1 MTTVQQIIKKARR
14 RLTTAAAIRRTGTA
28 IAVSA
33 GAGLILL
40 VVDRLATLN
49 IAIPVYLAVLGA
61 GLVAGVVHS
70 LMTRPDLLA
79 VAVRLDRGLGL
90 RDRLGSAEAIR
101 TGRVRDEG
109 FAGLVQQ
116 DAERVAQR
124 LEIKSATP
132 IVLTRG
138 WIVAG
143 GLIVA
148 LGLGFA
154 FLPPLTQTTRG
165 QDRAHTAEDQ
175 AELQQQQQEITQ
187 TIQEA
192 IAEIDDV
199 GLDDRMRED
208 VSSLQRLA
216 EQLGNEGASS
226 DEVAE
231 ARDRSAGRLAALAD
245 RMAEQSQRNLRA
257 ADAVAERFA
266 GVDPADAP
274 MSAQE
279 FAEALRN
286 GEFGEA
292 ADLLDELMASK
303 EDLSAEQRSE
313 VAEHLRDMSE
323 QLTEPSDAAID
334 EQLESA
340 REALRDLGLDEQD
353 VDDLLS
359 DEASKE
365 DLQRALEE
373 EDVDEDVAQYLVDD
387 IERSKQQQQV
397 DKQADDEAQALSEAM
412 EDAANQ
418 LERPEPKSS
427 DAPPQPESNQ
437 SEDQQEGRPAEQRS
451 AERSSEQGDAEQLP
465 GERRAGE
472 TQPDATPDDRRVA
485 ERREVTVEPAE
496 GEHPQSPQSG
506 PDDQQSGDQPQGE
519 VQERSAPQPAEPP
532 RGQPQPSP
540 DNGGRRSLQEM
551 LRRLAGAQRDADKG
565 QADSRRLRDAA
576 RKLADTLSEQEK
588 QRFAEQ
594 WLREFG
600 STPGTGH
607 GQRAE
612 ISPPQQPTFSETE
625 TVDIGGDEAAK
636 NIIARWLG
644 DEVIEGEP
652 QRTQRGGEVVR
663 RAQSAA
669 EHAVDQTAVPRRYHE
684 LIRRYFGKL
693 DETVRKAASS
703 PKSAPAEPAPN
714 PTAKPDGS

>member
-1 MTTVQQIIKKARR
+1 MTTVQQTIKKARR

-33 GAGLILL
+33 AAGLILL
-40 VVDRLATLN
+40 AVDRLATLN
-49 IAIPVYLAVLGA
+49 IPVLVYLAVLGA
-61 GLVAGVVHS
+61 GLVAGVIHS
-70 LMTRPDLLA
+70 LVTRPELLA

-101 TGRVRDEG
+101 TGRVQDEG
-109 FAGLVQQ
+109 FSWLVQQ

-124 LEIKSATP
+124 LDIKSATP
-132 IVLTRG
+132 IVVTRG

-143 GLIVA
+143 GLIVV

-154 FLPPLTQTTRG
+154 YVPPLTRTTRG
-165 QDRAHTAEDQ
+165 QNRAHTAQDQ

-192 IAEIDDV
+192 IAEIDDDA
-199 GLDDRMRED
+199 LDDRMRENL
-208 VSSLQRLA
+208 SSLQRLA

-231 ARDRSAGRLAALAD
+231 ARDRSAGQLAALAD

-313 VAEHLRDMSE
+313 VAEHLRHMSE

-334 EQLESA
+334 EQFESA

-353 VDDLLS
+353 VDDLLG

-373 EDVDEDVAQYLVDD
+373 EDVDEDVAQELVDD
-387 IERSKQQQQV
+387 IERSKQQQEV
-397 DKQADDEAQALSEAM
+397 DKRADDEAQALSEAM
-412 EDAANQ
+412 EDVANQ
-418 LERPEPKSS
+418 LDRPEPKSS
-427 DAPPQPESNQ
+427 DQRQLESNQ
-437 SEDQQEGRPAEQRS
+437 SEDQREGRPAEQRS
-451 AERSSEQGDAEQLP
+451 AERSSEQRDAEQPP

-472 TQPDATPDDRRVA
+472 TERDATPEDGRVT
-485 ERREVTVEPAE
+485 EQREVAVEPAE
-496 GEHPQSPQSG
+496 GEQGQSPQSE
-506 PDDQQSGDQPQGE
+506 PDDQQSGEQPQGE
-519 VQERSAPQPAEPP
+519 VQERSTPQPAEPP

-540 DNGGRRSLQEM
+540 DTGGRRSLQEM
-551 LRRLAGAQRDADKG
+551 LRRLAGAQREADKG

-600 STPGTGH
+600 SPPGTG
-607 GQRAE
+607 QEQQAE
-612 ISPPQQPTFSETE
+612 TTPPETPIFRETE

-644 DEVIEGEP
+644 DEVIEGDP
-652 QRTQRGGEVVR
+652 QRTQRGGEVIR
-663 RAQSAA
+663 HAQSAA
-669 EHAVDQTAVPRRYHE
+669 EQAVDQTAVPRRYHD

-693 DETVRKAASS
+693 DETVQRAASS

>member
-1 MTTVQQIIKKARR
+1 MTTVQQTIKKARF

-33 GAGLILL
+33 GAGLVLL
-40 VVDRLATLN
+40 AVDRLATLN
-49 IAIPVYLAVLGA
+49 IAMLVYLAVLGA

-70 LMTRPDLLA
+70 LVTRPELLA

-101 TGRVRDEG
+101 TGRIRDEG

-124 LEIKSATP
+124 LDIKSATP
-132 IVLTRG
+132 IVVTRG

-143 GLIVA
+143 GLIAV

-154 FLPPLTQTTRG
+154 FLPPLTRTTRG
-165 QDRAHTAEDQ
+165 QDRARTAQDQ
-175 AELQQQQQEITQ
+175 AQLQQQQQEISQ

-192 IAEIDDV
+192 IAEIDDDA
-199 GLDDRMRED
+199 LDDRMRD
-208 VSSLQRLA
+208 NLSSLQRLA
-216 EQLGNEGASS
+216 EQLGDEGTSS

-313 VAEHLRDMSE
+313 VAKHLRDISE

-334 EQLESA
+334 EQFESA

-353 VDDLLS
+353 VDDLLG

-373 EDVDEDVAQYLVDD
+373 EDVDEDVAQDLVDD

-412 EDAANQ
+412 EDVANQ

-427 DAPPQPESNQ
+427 DQSQPESNQ
-437 SEDQQEGRPAEQRS
+437 SEDQREGRPTEQRS
-451 AERSSEQGDAEQLP
+451 AERSSEQRDAEQPP
-465 GERRAGE
+465 GERPSGE
-472 TQPDATPDDRRVA
+472 TQPDATTDDGRAAEQRKVA
-485 ERREVTVEPAE
+485 VEPAE
-496 GEHPQSPQSG
+496 GEQRQSPQSE
-506 PDDQQSGDQPQGE
+506 PDDQQSGDQPQRE
-519 VQERSAPQPAEPP
+519 VQERSMPQPAEAP

-540 DNGGRRSLQEM
+540 EMGGRRSLQEM
-551 LRRLAGAQRDADKG
+551 LRRLANAQREADKG

-600 STPGTGH
+600 STPGTDH

-612 ISPPQQPTFSETE
+612 TTPPETPIFRETE
-625 TVDIGGDEAAK
+625 TVDIGGDEVAK

-652 QRTQRGGEVVR
+652 QRTQRGGEVIR

-669 EHAVDQTAVPRRYHE
+669 EQAVDQTAVPRRYHE

-693 DETVRKAASS
+693 DETVQKAASS
-703 PKSAPAEPAPN
+703 SKSAPAEPVPN
-714 PTAKPDGS
+714 STAKPDGS

>member
-1 MTTVQQIIKKARR
+1 MTTVQQTIKKARR
-14 RLTTAAAIRRTGTA
+14 RLTTAAAIHRTGTA
-28 IAVSA
+28 IAVAA
-33 GAGLILL
+33 GAGLVLL
-40 VVDRLATLN
+40 AVDRLANLN
-49 IAIPVYLAVLGA
+49 IAILVYLAVLGA

-70 LMTRPDLLA
+70 LMTRPELLA

-101 TGRVRDEG
+101 TGGVQDAG

-116 DAERVAQR
+116 DAERVAQA
-124 LEIKSATP
+124 LDIKSATP
-132 IVLTRG
+132 IVVTRG

-143 GLIVA
+143 GLIAA

-154 FLPPLTQTTRG
+154 FVPPLTRTTRG

-192 IAEIDDV
+192 IAAIDDDT
-199 GLDDRMRED
+199 LDDRMRDD

-231 ARDRSAGRLAALAD
+231 ARDRSAGELAALAD
-245 RMAEQSQRNLRA
+245 RLAEQSQRNLRA
-257 ADAVAERFA
+257 AEAVAERFA
-266 GVDPADAP
+266 GVEPADAP

-334 EQLESA
+334 EQFDSA

-353 VDDLLS
+353 VDDLLG
-359 DEASKE
+359 DETSTD

-373 EDVDEDVAQYLVDD
+373 ADVDEDVAQELVDD

-397 DKQADDEAQALSEAM
+397 DKQADDEARSLSEAM
-412 EDAANQ
+412 EDVADQ

-427 DAPPQPESNQ
+427 DQPPQPESNQ
-437 SEDQQEGRPAEQRS
+437 SGDQREGRPAEQRS
-451 AERSSEQGDAEQLP
+451 ADRSSDQ
-465 GERRAGE
+465 R
-472 TQPDATPDDRRVA
+472 DATTDEGGVA
-485 ERREVTVEPAE
+485 ERREVAVEPAE
-496 GEHPQSPQSG
+496 GEQPQSPPSE
-506 PDDQQSGDQPQGE
+506 PDDQQTGDQPQRE
-519 VQERSAPQPAEPP
+519 VQERSAPPPGEPP
-532 RGQPQPSP
+532 GVQPQPSP
-540 DNGGRRSLQEM
+540 DNGSRRSLQEM

-600 STPGTGH
+600 SKPGTDDA
-607 GQRAE
+607 QRAE
-612 ISPPQQPTFSETE
+612 TSPPESPIFRETE

-652 QRTQRGGEVVR
+652 QRTRRGGEVIR

-669 EHAVDQTAVPRRYHE
+669 EQAVDQTAVPRRYHE
-684 LIRRYFGKL
+684 LIQRYFGKL
-693 DETVRKAASS
+693 DETVQRAASS
-703 PKSAPAEPAPN
+703 SKSAPAEPAPN

>member
-1 MTTVQQIIKKARR
+1 MTTVQQTIKKARR
-14 RLTTAAAIRRTGTA
+14 RLTTAAAIHRTGTA
-28 IAVSA
+28 IAVAA
-33 GAGLILL
+33 GAGLVLL
-40 VVDRLATLN
+40 AVDRLANLN
-49 IAIPVYLAVLGA
+49 IAILVYLAVLGA

-70 LMTRPDLLA
+70 LMTRPELLA

-101 TGRVRDEG
+101 TGGVQDAG

-116 DAERVAQR
+116 DAERVAQA
-124 LEIKSATP
+124 LDIKSATP
-132 IVLTRG
+132 IVVTRG

-143 GLIVA
+143 GLIAA

-154 FLPPLTQTTRG
+154 FVPPLTRTTRG

-192 IAEIDDV
+192 IAAIDDDT
-199 GLDDRMRED
+199 LDDRMRDD

-231 ARDRSAGRLAALAD
+231 ARDRSAGELAALAD
-245 RMAEQSQRNLRA
+245 RLAEQSQRNLRA
-257 ADAVAERFA
+257 AEAVAERFA
-266 GVDPADAP
+266 GVEPADAP

-334 EQLESA
+334 EQFDSA

-353 VDDLLS
+353 VDDLLG
-359 DEASKE
+359 DETSTD

-373 EDVDEDVAQYLVDD
+373 ADVDEDVAQELVDD

-397 DKQADDEAQALSEAM
+397 DKQADDEARSLSEAM
-412 EDAANQ
+412 EDVADQ

-427 DAPPQPESNQ
+427 DQPPQPESNQ
-437 SEDQQEGRPAEQRS
+437 SGDQREGRPAEQRS
-451 AERSSEQGDAEQLP
+451 ADRSSDQ
-465 GERRAGE
+465 R
-472 TQPDATPDDRRVA
+472 DATTDEGGVA
-485 ERREVTVEPAE
+485 ERREVAVEPAE
-496 GEHPQSPQSG
+496 GEQPQSPPSE
-506 PDDQQSGDQPQGE
+506 PDDQQSGDQPQRE
-519 VQERSAPQPAEPP
+519 VQERSAPPPGEPP
-532 RGQPQPSP
+532 RVQPQPSP
-540 DNGGRRSLQEM
+540 DNGSRRSLQEM

-600 STPGTGH
+600 SKPGTDDA
-607 GQRAE
+607 QRAE
-612 ISPPQQPTFSETE
+612 TSPPESPIFRETE

-652 QRTQRGGEVVR
+652 QRTRRGGEVIR

-669 EHAVDQTAVPRRYHE
+669 EQAVDQTAVPRRYHE
-684 LIRRYFGKL
+684 LIQRYFGKL
-693 DETVRKAASS
+693 DETVQRAASS
-703 PKSAPAEPAPN
+703 SKSAPAEPAPN

>member
-1 MTTVQQIIKKARR
+1 MTTVQQTIKKARR

-33 GAGLILL
+33 AAGLILL
-40 VVDRLATLN
+40 AVDRLATLN
-49 IAIPVYLAVLGA
+49 IAMLVYLAVLGA
-61 GLVAGVVHS
+61 GLVAGVAHS
-70 LMTRPDLLA
+70 LVTRPELLA

-101 TGRVRDEG
+101 TGRVQDAG

-124 LEIKSATP
+124 LDIKSATP

-143 GLIVA
+143 GLIVV

-154 FLPPLTQTTRG
+154 FVPPLTRTTRG
-165 QDRAHTAEDQ
+165 QDRARTAQDQ
-175 AELQQQQQEITQ
+175 AELQQQQQDISQ

-192 IAEIDDV
+192 IAEIDDDA
-199 GLDDRMRED
+199 LDDRMREE

-231 ARDRSAGRLAALAD
+231 ARDRSAGELAALAD
-245 RMAEQSQRNLRA
+245 RLAEQSQRNLRA

-266 GVDPADAP
+266 GVEPADAP

-313 VAEHLRDMSE
+313 VADHLRHMSE
-323 QLTEPSDAAID
+323 QLTEPNDAAID

-353 VDDLLS
+353 VDDLLG
-359 DEASKE
+359 DEASTD

-373 EDVDEDVAQYLVDD
+373 EDVDEDVAQDLVDD
-387 IERSKQQQQV
+387 IERSKRQQQV
-397 DKQADDEAQALSEAM
+397 DKQADDEAQALAEAM
-412 EDAANQ
+412 EDVANQ
-418 LERPEPKSS
+418 LDRPEQKSS
-427 DAPPQPESNQ
+427 DQPPQPESDR
-437 SEDQQEGRPAEQRS
+437 SEDQREGRPAEQRS
-451 AERSSEQGDAEQLP
+451 AERSSEQRDTEQPP

-472 TQPDATPDDRRVA
+472 TQPDATPDDGRVA
-485 ERREVTVEPAE
+485 EQREVAVEPAE
-496 GEHPQSPQSG
+496 GEQPQLPQGG
-506 PDDQQSGDQPQGE
+506 PDDQQSGDQPQRE
-519 VQERSAPQPAEPP
+519 VQERSTPQPAEPP
-532 RGQPQPSP
+532 GGQPQPPP
-540 DNGGRRSLQEM
+540 DNGSRRSFQEM
-551 LRRLAGAQRDADKG
+551 LRRLAGAQREADKG

-600 STPGTGH
+600 ATPGTSH
-607 GQRAE
+607 EQRAE
-612 ISPPQQPTFSETE
+612 TTPPETPIFRETE

-652 QRTQRGGEVVR
+652 QRTQRGGEVIR

-669 EHAVDQTAVPRRYHE
+669 AQAVDQTAVPRRYHE

-703 PKSAPAEPAPN
+703 SKSAPAEPAPK
-714 PTAKPDGS
+714 PPAKPDGS

>member
-1 MTTVQQIIKKARR
+1 MTTVQQTIKKARR

-28 IAVSA
+28 IVVSA
-33 GAGLILL
+33 GAGLVLL
-40 VVDRLATLN
+40 AVDRLATLN
-49 IAIPVYLAVLGA
+49 IAMLVYLAVLGA
-61 GLVAGVVHS
+61 GLVAGVAHS
-70 LMTRPDLLA
+70 LMTRPELLA

-101 TGRVRDEG
+101 TGRVRDAG
-109 FAGLVQQ
+109 FSGLVQQ
-116 DAERVAQR
+116 DAERVAQALDIR
-124 LEIKSATP
+124 SATP
-132 IVLTRG
+132 IVVTRG

-143 GLIVA
+143 GLIAA

-154 FLPPLTQTTRG
+154 FVPPLTRTTHG
-165 QDRAHTAEDQ
+165 QDRAQTAQDQ
-175 AELQQQQQEITQ
+175 AQLQQQQQEISQ

-192 IAEIDDV
+192 ITEIDDE

-216 EQLGNEGASS
+216 EQLGNEGTSS

-231 ARDRSAGRLAALAD
+231 ARDRSAGRLAELAD
-245 RMAEQSQRNLRA
+245 RMAAQSQRNLRA

-303 EDLSAEQRSE
+303 EDLSAEQRSD
-313 VAEHLRDMSE
+313 VAEHLRQMSE
-323 QLTEPSDAAID
+323 RLTEPSDAAID

-340 REALRDLGLDEQD
+340 REALRDLGLDEQH
-353 VDDLLS
+353 VDDLLG

-365 DLQRALEE
+365 DLQLALEE
-373 EDVDEDVAQYLVDD
+373 EDIDEDVAQELVDD

-397 DKQADDEAQALSEAM
+397 DKQADDEAQALSDAM
-412 EDAANQ
+412 EDVANQ

-427 DAPPQPESNQ
+427 DQQRQPDSNQ
-437 SEDQQEGRPAEQRS
+437 SEDQQEGRPAEHRS
-451 AERSSEQGDAEQLP
+451 DERSWEQRDAEQTP
-465 GERRAGE
+465 GERRAGD
-472 TQPDATPDDRRVA
+472 TQPDARTDDGRVA
-485 ERREVTVEPAE
+485 EQREVAVKPPE
-496 GEHPQSPQSG
+496 GEQPQSPQSE
-506 PDDQQSGDQPQGE
+506 PDGQPSGDQPQRE
-519 VQERSAPQPAEPP
+519 MQERSMAQPGEPP

-540 DNGGRRSLQEM
+540 DTGGRRSLQEM
-551 LRRLAGAQRDADKG
+551 LRRLASAQREADKG

-600 STPGTGH
+600 STPGTGD
-607 GQRAE
+607 GQPAE
-612 ISPPQQPTFSETE
+612 TTPPQQPTFSETE

-644 DEVIEGEP
+644 DEVIEGDP
-652 QRTQRGGEVVR
+652 QRTQRSGEVIR

-669 EHAVDQTAVPRRYHE
+669 EQAVDQTAVPRRYHE

-703 PKSAPAEPAPN
+703 SKSAPAEAVPN

>member
-1 MTTVQQIIKKARR
+1 
-14 RLTTAAAIRRTGTA
+14 
-28 IAVSA
+28 
-33 GAGLILL
+33 
-40 VVDRLATLN
+40 
-49 IAIPVYLAVLGA
+49 
-61 GLVAGVVHS
+61 
-70 LMTRPDLLA
+70 RPELLA

-101 TGRVRDEG
+101 TGGVQDAG

-116 DAERVAQR
+116 DAERVAQA
-124 LEIKSATP
+124 LDIKSATP
-132 IVLTRG
+132 IVVTRG

-143 GLIVA
+143 GLIAA

-154 FLPPLTQTTRG
+154 FVPPLTRTTRG

-192 IAEIDDV
+192 IAAIDDDT
-199 GLDDRMRED
+199 LDDRMRDD

-231 ARDRSAGRLAALAD
+231 ARDRSAGELAALAD
-245 RMAEQSQRNLRA
+245 RLAEQSQRNLRA
-257 ADAVAERFA
+257 AEAVAERFA
-266 GVDPADAP
+266 GVEPADAP

-334 EQLESA
+334 EQFDSA

-353 VDDLLS
+353 VDDLLG
-359 DEASKE
+359 DETSTD

-373 EDVDEDVAQYLVDD
+373 ADVDEDVAQELVDD

-397 DKQADDEAQALSEAM
+397 DKQADDEARSLSEAM
-412 EDAANQ
+412 EDVADQ

-427 DAPPQPESNQ
+427 DQPPQPESNQ
-437 SEDQQEGRPAEQRS
+437 SGDQREGRPAEQRS
-451 AERSSEQGDAEQLP
+451 ADRSSDQ
-465 GERRAGE
+465 R
-472 TQPDATPDDRRVA
+472 DATTDEGGVA
-485 ERREVTVEPAE
+485 ERREVAVEPAE
-496 GEHPQSPQSG
+496 GEQPQSPPSE
-506 PDDQQSGDQPQGE
+506 PDDQQSGDQPQRE
-519 VQERSAPQPAEPP
+519 VQERSAPPPGEPP
-532 RGQPQPSP
+532 GVQPQPSP
-540 DNGGRRSLQEM
+540 DNGSRRSLQEM

-600 STPGTGH
+600 SKPGTDDA
-607 GQRAE
+607 QRAE
-612 ISPPQQPTFSETE
+612 TSPPESPIFRETE

-652 QRTQRGGEVVR
+652 QRTQRSGEVIR

-669 EHAVDQTAVPRRYHE
+669 EQAVDQTAVPRRYHE
-684 LIRRYFGKL
+684 LIQRYFGKL
-693 DETVRKAASS
+693 DETVQRAASS
-703 PKSAPAEPAPN
+703 SKSAPAEPAPN

>member
-1 MTTVQQIIKKARR
+1 MTTVQQTIKKARR
-14 RLTTAAAIRRTGTA
+14 RLTTAAAIHRTGTA
-28 IAVSA
+28 IAVAA
-33 GAGLILL
+33 GAGLVLL
-40 VVDRLATLN
+40 AVDRLANLN
-49 IAIPVYLAVLGA
+49 IAILVYLAVLGA

-70 LMTRPDLLA
+70 LMTRPELLA

-101 TGRVRDEG
+101 TGGVQDAG

-116 DAERVAQR
+116 DAERVAQA
-124 LEIKSATP
+124 LDIKSATP
-132 IVLTRG
+132 IVVTRG

-143 GLIVA
+143 GLIAA

-154 FLPPLTQTTRG
+154 FVPPLTRTTRG

-192 IAEIDDV
+192 IAAIDDDT
-199 GLDDRMRED
+199 LDDRMRDD

-231 ARDRSAGRLAALAD
+231 ARDRSAGELAALAD
-245 RMAEQSQRNLRA
+245 RLAEQSQRNLRA
-257 ADAVAERFA
+257 AEAVAERFA
-266 GVDPADAP
+266 GVEPADAP

-334 EQLESA
+334 EQFDSA

-353 VDDLLS
+353 VDDLLG
-359 DEASKE
+359 DETSTD

-373 EDVDEDVAQYLVDD
+373 ADVDEDVAQELVDD

-397 DKQADDEAQALSEAM
+397 DKQADDEARSLSEAM
-412 EDAANQ
+412 EDVADQ

-427 DAPPQPESNQ
+427 DQPPQPESNQ
-437 SEDQQEGRPAEQRS
+437 SGDQREGRPAEQRS
-451 AERSSEQGDAEQLP
+451 ADRSSDQ
-465 GERRAGE
+465 R
-472 TQPDATPDDRRVA
+472 DATTDEGGVA
-485 ERREVTVEPAE
+485 ERREVAVEPAE
-496 GEHPQSPQSG
+496 GEQPQSPPSE
-506 PDDQQSGDQPQGE
+506 PDDQQTGDQPERE
-519 VQERSAPQPAEPP
+519 VQERSAPPPGEPP
-532 RGQPQPSP
+532 GVQPQPSP
-540 DNGGRRSLQEM
+540 DNGSRRSLQEM

-600 STPGTGH
+600 SKPGTDDA
-607 GQRAE
+607 QRAE
-612 ISPPQQPTFSETE
+612 TSPPESPIFRETE

-652 QRTQRGGEVVR
+652 QRTRRGGEVIR

-669 EHAVDQTAVPRRYHE
+669 EQAVDQTAVPRRYHE
-684 LIRRYFGKL
+684 LIQRYFGKL
-693 DETVRKAASS
+693 DETVQRAASS
-703 PKSAPAEPAPN
+703 SKSAPAEPAPN

>member
-1 MTTVQQIIKKARR
+1 MTTVQQIIKKARF

-33 GAGLILL
+33 GAGLVLL
-40 VVDRLATLN
+40 AVDRLANLN
-49 IAIPVYLAVLGA
+49 IAMLVYLAVLGA
-61 GLVAGVVHS
+61 GLVAGLVHS
-70 LMTRPDLLA
+70 LVTRLELLA

-101 TGRVRDEG
+101 TGRVQDEG

-124 LEIKSATP
+124 LDIKSATP
-132 IVLTRG
+132 IVVTRG
-138 WIVAG
+138 WVVAG
-143 GLIVA
+143 GLIVV

-154 FLPPLTQTTRG
+154 FLPPLTRTTRG
-165 QDRAHTAEDQ
+165 QDRARTAEDQ
-175 AELQQQQQEITQ
+175 AELQQQQQEISQ

-192 IAEIDDV
+192 IAEIDDDA
-199 GLDDRMRED
+199 LDDRMRDD

-216 EQLGNEGASS
+216 EQLGNEGTSS
-226 DEVAE
+226 DEVAD
-231 ARDRSAGRLAALAD
+231 ARDQSAGRLAALAD

-257 ADAVAERFA
+257 AEAVAERFA

-292 ADLLDELMASK
+292 ADLLDELMESK
-303 EDLSAEQRSE
+303 EDLSAEQRGE
-313 VAEHLRDMSE
+313 VAEHLRDLSE
-323 QLTEPSDAAID
+323 QLTEPSDDAID
-334 EQLESA
+334 EQFESA

-359 DEASKE
+359 DETSTD

-373 EDVDEDVAQYLVDD
+373 EDVDEDVAQELVDD

-397 DKQADDEAQALSEAM
+397 DNQADDEARSLSEAM
-412 EDAANQ
+412 EDVANQ

-427 DAPPQPESNQ
+427 DQPSQSEPNQ
-437 SEDQQEGRPAEQRS
+437 SEDQREGRPAEQRS
-451 AERSSEQGDAEQLP
+451 GERSSEQGDAEQPP
-465 GERRAGE
+465 GERRVGE
-472 TQPDATPDDRRVA
+472 TERDATPDEGGEA
-485 ERREVTVEPAE
+485 EQREVAVEPAE
-496 GEHPQSPQSG
+496 GEQSESPQSG
-506 PDDQQSGDQPQGE
+506 PDDEQSGDQPQRE
-519 VQERSAPQPAEPP
+519 VQERSMPQPAEPP
-532 RGQPQPSP
+532 DGQPQPSP
-540 DNGGRRSLQEM
+540 DNGSRRSLQEM
-551 LRRLAGAQRDADKG
+551 LRRLAGAQREADKG
-565 QADSRRLRDAA
+565 QAESRRLREAA
-576 RKLADTLSEQEK
+576 RKLADTLSEEEK

-600 STPGTGH
+600 STPGTDH
-607 GQRAE
+607 AQRAE
-612 ISPPQQPTFSETE
+612 TAPPQQPIFRETE

-652 QRTQRGGEVVR
+652 QRTQHGGEVIR

-693 DETVRKAASS
+693 DETVQKAASS
-703 PKSAPAEPAPN
+703 SKSAPAEPAPN

>member
-1 MTTVQQIIKKARR
+1 MTTVQQTIKKARR
-14 RLTTAAAIRRTGTA
+14 RLTTAAAIHRTGTA
-28 IAVSA
+28 IAVAA
-33 GAGLILL
+33 GAGLVLL
-40 VVDRLATLN
+40 AVDRLANLN
-49 IAIPVYLAVLGA
+49 IAILVYLAVLGA

-70 LMTRPDLLA
+70 LMTRPELLA

-101 TGRVRDEG
+101 TGGVQDAG

-116 DAERVAQR
+116 DAERVAQA
-124 LEIKSATP
+124 LDIKSATP
-132 IVLTRG
+132 IVVTRG

-143 GLIVA
+143 GLIAA

-154 FLPPLTQTTRG
+154 FVPPLTRTTRG

-192 IAEIDDV
+192 IAAIDDDT
-199 GLDDRMRED
+199 LDDRMRDD

-231 ARDRSAGRLAALAD
+231 ARDRSAGELAALAD
-245 RMAEQSQRNLRA
+245 RLAEQSQRNLRA
-257 ADAVAERFA
+257 AEAVAERFA
-266 GVDPADAP
+266 GVEPADAP

-334 EQLESA
+334 EQFDSA

-353 VDDLLS
+353 VDDLLG
-359 DEASKE
+359 DETSTD

-373 EDVDEDVAQYLVDD
+373 ADVDEDVAQELVDD

-397 DKQADDEAQALSEAM
+397 DKQADDEARSLSEAM
-412 EDAANQ
+412 EDVADQ

-427 DAPPQPESNQ
+427 DQPPQPESNQ
-437 SEDQQEGRPAEQRS
+437 SGDQREGRPAEQRS
-451 AERSSEQGDAEQLP
+451 ADRSSDQ
-465 GERRAGE
+465 R
-472 TQPDATPDDRRVA
+472 DATTDEGGVA
-485 ERREVTVEPAE
+485 ERREVAVEPAE
-496 GEHPQSPQSG
+496 GEQPQSPPSE
-506 PDDQQSGDQPQGE
+506 PDDQQTGDQPERE
-519 VQERSAPQPAEPP
+519 VQERSAPPPGEPP
-532 RGQPQPSP
+532 GVQPQPSP
-540 DNGGRRSLQEM
+540 DNGSRRSLQEM

-600 STPGTGH
+600 SKPGTDDA
-607 GQRAE
+607 QRADT
-612 ISPPQQPTFSETE
+612 SPPESPIFRETE

-652 QRTQRGGEVVR
+652 QRTQRSGEVIR

-669 EHAVDQTAVPRRYHE
+669 EQAVDQTAVPRRYHE
-684 LIRRYFGKL
+684 LIQRYFGKL
-693 DETVRKAASS
+693 DETVQRAASS
-703 PKSAPAEPAPN
+703 SKSAPAEPAPN

>member
-1 MTTVQQIIKKARR
+1 MTTVQQTIKKARR
-14 RLTTAAAIRRTGTA
+14 RLTTAAAIHRTGTA
-28 IAVSA
+28 IAVAA
-33 GAGLILL
+33 GAGLVLL
-40 VVDRLATLN
+40 AVDRLANLN
-49 IAIPVYLAVLGA
+49 IAILVYLAVLGA

-70 LMTRPDLLA
+70 LMTRPELLA

-101 TGRVRDEG
+101 TGGVQDAG

-116 DAERVAQR
+116 DAERVAQA
-124 LEIKSATP
+124 LDIKSATP
-132 IVLTRG
+132 IVVTRG

-143 GLIVA
+143 GLIAA

-154 FLPPLTQTTRG
+154 FVPPLTRTTRG

-192 IAEIDDV
+192 IAAIDDDT
-199 GLDDRMRED
+199 LDDRMRDD

-231 ARDRSAGRLAALAD
+231 ARDRSAGELAALAD
-245 RMAEQSQRNLRA
+245 RLAEQSQRNLRA
-257 ADAVAERFA
+257 AEAVAERFA
-266 GVDPADAP
+266 GVEPADAP

-334 EQLESA
+334 EQFDSA

-353 VDDLLS
+353 VDDLLG
-359 DEASKE
+359 DETSTD

-373 EDVDEDVAQYLVDD
+373 ADVDEDVAQELVDD

-397 DKQADDEAQALSEAM
+397 DKQADDEARSLSEAM
-412 EDAANQ
+412 EDVADQ

-427 DAPPQPESNQ
+427 DQPPQPESNQ
-437 SEDQQEGRPAEQRS
+437 SGDQREGRPAEQRS
-451 AERSSEQGDAEQLP
+451 ADRSSEQ
-465 GERRAGE
+465 R
-472 TQPDATPDDRRVA
+472 DATTDEGGVA
-485 ERREVTVEPAE
+485 ERREVAVEPAE
-496 GEHPQSPQSG
+496 GEQPQSPPSE
-506 PDDQQSGDQPQGE
+506 PDDQQTGDQPQRE
-519 VQERSAPQPAEPP
+519 VQERSAPPPGEPP
-532 RGQPQPSP
+532 GVQPQPSP
-540 DNGGRRSLQEM
+540 DNGSRRSLQEM

-600 STPGTGH
+600 SKPGTDDA
-607 GQRAE
+607 QRAE
-612 ISPPQQPTFSETE
+612 TSPPESPIFRETE

-652 QRTQRGGEVVR
+652 QRTQRSGEVIR

-669 EHAVDQTAVPRRYHE
+669 EQAVDQTAVPRRYHE
-684 LIRRYFGKL
+684 LIQRYFGKL
-693 DETVRKAASS
+693 DETVQRAASS
-703 PKSAPAEPAPN
+703 SKSAPAEPAPN

>member
-1 MTTVQQIIKKARR
+1 MTTVQQTIKKARR
-14 RLTTAAAIRRTGTA
+14 RLTTAAAIHRTGTA

-33 GAGLILL
+33 GAGLVLL
-40 VVDRLATLN
+40 AVDRLANLN
-49 IAIPVYLAVLGA
+49 IAILVYLAVLGA

-70 LMTRPDLLA
+70 LMTRPELLA

-101 TGRVRDEG
+101 TGGVQDAG

-116 DAERVAQR
+116 DAERVAQA
-124 LEIKSATP
+124 LDIKSATP
-132 IVLTRG
+132 IVVTRG

-143 GLIVA
+143 GLIAA

-154 FLPPLTQTTRG
+154 FVPPLTRTTRG
-165 QDRAHTAEDQ
+165 QDWAHTAEDQ

-192 IAEIDDV
+192 IAAIDDDT
-199 GLDDRMRED
+199 LDDRRRD
-208 VSSLQRLA
+208 DGSSWQGLA

-231 ARDRSAGRLAALAD
+231 ARDRSAGELAALAD
-245 RMAEQSQRNLRA
+245 RLAEQSQRNLRA
-257 ADAVAERFA
+257 AEAVAERFA
-266 GVDPADAP
+266 GVEPADAP

-292 ADLLDELMASK
+292 ADLLDELMARK

-334 EQLESA
+334 EQFDSA

-353 VDDLLS
+353 VDDLLG
-359 DEASKE
+359 DETSTD

-373 EDVDEDVAQYLVDD
+373 ADVDEDVAQELVDD

-397 DKQADDEAQALSEAM
+397 DKQADDEARSLSEAM
-412 EDAANQ
+412 EDVADQ

-427 DAPPQPESNQ
+427 DQPPQPEANQ
-437 SEDQQEGRPAEQRS
+437 SGDQREGRPAEQRS
-451 AERSSEQGDAEQLP
+451 ADRSSDQ
-465 GERRAGE
+465 R
-472 TQPDATPDDRRVA
+472 DATTDEGGVA
-485 ERREVTVEPAE
+485 ERREVAVEPAE
-496 GEHPQSPQSG
+496 GEQPQSPPSE
-506 PDDQQSGDQPQGE
+506 PDDQQSGDQPQRE
-519 VQERSAPQPAEPP
+519 VQERSAPPPGEPP
-532 RGQPQPSP
+532 GVQPQPSP
-540 DNGGRRSLQEM
+540 DNGSRRSLQEM

-600 STPGTGH
+600 SKPGTDDA
-607 GQRAE
+607 QRAE
-612 ISPPQQPTFSETE
+612 TSPPESPIFRETE

-652 QRTQRGGEVVR
+652 QRTQRSGEVIR

-669 EHAVDQTAVPRRYHE
+669 EQAVDQTAVPRRYHE
-684 LIRRYFGKL
+684 LIQRYFGKL
-693 DETVRKAASS
+693 DETVQRAASS
-703 PKSAPAEPAPN
+703 SKSAPAEPAPN

>member
-1 MTTVQQIIKKARR
+1 MTTVQQTIKKARR
-14 RLTTAAAIRRTGTA
+14 RLTTAAAIHRTGTA
-28 IAVSA
+28 IAVAA
-33 GAGLILL
+33 GAGLVLL
-40 VVDRLATLN
+40 AVDRLANLN
-49 IAIPVYLAVLGA
+49 IAILVYLAVLGA

-70 LMTRPDLLA
+70 LMTRPELLA

-101 TGRVRDEG
+101 TGCVQDAG

-116 DAERVAQR
+116 DAERVAQA
-124 LEIKSATP
+124 LDIKSATP
-132 IVLTRG
+132 IVVTRG

-143 GLIVA
+143 GLIAA

-154 FLPPLTQTTRG
+154 FVPPLTRTTRG

-192 IAEIDDV
+192 IAAIDDDT
-199 GLDDRMRED
+199 LDDRMRDD

-231 ARDRSAGRLAALAD
+231 ARDRSAGELAALAD
-245 RMAEQSQRNLRA
+245 RLAEQSQRNLRA
-257 ADAVAERFA
+257 AEAVAERFA
-266 GVDPADAP
+266 GVEPADAP

-334 EQLESA
+334 EQFDSA

-353 VDDLLS
+353 VDDLLG
-359 DEASKE
+359 DETSTD

-373 EDVDEDVAQYLVDD
+373 ADVDEDVAQELVDD

-397 DKQADDEAQALSEAM
+397 DKQADDEARSLSEAM
-412 EDAANQ
+412 EDVADQ

-427 DAPPQPESNQ
+427 DQPPQPESNQ
-437 SEDQQEGRPAEQRS
+437 LEDQREGRPAEQRS
-451 AERSSEQGDAEQLP
+451 ADRSSEQ
-465 GERRAGE
+465 
-472 TQPDATPDDRRVA
+472 PDATTDEGGVA
-485 ERREVTVEPAE
+485 ERREVAVEPAE
-496 GEHPQSPQSG
+496 GEQPQSPPSE
-506 PDDQQSGDQPQGE
+506 PDDQQSGDQPERE
-519 VQERSAPQPAEPP
+519 VQERSAPPPGEPP
-532 RGQPQPSP
+532 GVQPQPSP
-540 DNGGRRSLQEM
+540 DNGSRRSLQEM

-600 STPGTGH
+600 SKPGTDDA
-607 GQRAE
+607 QRAE
-612 ISPPQQPTFSETE
+612 TSPPESPIFRETE

-652 QRTQRGGEVVR
+652 QRTQRSGEVIR

-669 EHAVDQTAVPRRYHE
+669 EQAVDQTAVPRRYHE
-684 LIRRYFGKL
+684 LIQRYFGKL
-693 DETVRKAASS
+693 DETVQRAASS
-703 PKSAPAEPAPN
+703 SKSAPAEPAPN

>member
-1 MTTVQQIIKKARR
+1 MTTVQQTIKKARR

-40 VVDRLATLN
+40 AVDRLANLN
-49 IAIPVYLAVLGA
+49 ITMLVYLAVLGA
-61 GLVAGVVHS
+61 GLVAGVAHS
-70 LMTRPDLLA
+70 LVTRPELLA

-101 TGRVRDEG
+101 TGRVQDAG

-116 DAERVAQR
+116 DAERVAQA
-124 LEIKSATP
+124 LDIKSATP
-132 IVLTRG
+132 IVVTRG

-143 GLIVA
+143 GLIAV

-154 FLPPLTQTTRG
+154 FVPPLTRTTRG

-175 AELQQQQQEITQ
+175 AELQQQQQDISQ

-192 IAEIDDV
+192 IAEIDDDA
-199 GLDDRMRED
+199 LDDRMRED

-231 ARDRSAGRLAALAD
+231 ARDRSAGELAALAD
-245 RMAEQSQRNLRA
+245 RLAEQSQRNLRA
-257 ADAVAERFA
+257 AEAVAERFA
-266 GVDPADAP
+266 GVEPADAP
-274 MSAQE
+274 MSARE

-292 ADLLDELMASK
+292 ADLLDELMARK
-303 EDLSAEQRSE
+303 EDLSAEQRRE

-353 VDDLLS
+353 VDDLLG
-359 DEASKE
+359 DETSKD

-373 EDVDEDVAQYLVDD
+373 EDVDEDVAQELVDD
-387 IERSKQQQQV
+387 IERSKQQQEV
-397 DKQADDEAQALSEAM
+397 DKQADDEARSLSEAM
-412 EDAANQ
+412 EDVANQ
-418 LERPEPKSS
+418 LDRPEPKSF
-427 DAPPQPESNQ
+427 DQPPQPESDR
-437 SEDQQEGRPAEQRS
+437 SEDQREGRPTEQRS
-451 AERSSEQGDAEQLP
+451 AERSSDQRDATTDEGGVAEQ
-465 GERRAGE
+465 
-472 TQPDATPDDRRVA
+472 
-485 ERREVTVEPAE
+485 REVAVEPAE
-496 GEHPQSPQSG
+496 GEQGQSPPSE
-506 PDDQQSGDQPQGE
+506 PDDQQSGDQPQRE
-519 VQERSAPQPAEPP
+519 VQERSTPPPGEPP
-532 RGQPQPSP
+532 GVQPQPSP
-540 DNGGRRSLQEM
+540 DNGSRRSLQEM

-600 STPGTGH
+600 SKPGTDH
-607 GQRAE
+607 AQRAE
-612 ISPPQQPTFSETE
+612 TSPPESPIFRETE

-652 QRTQRGGEVVR
+652 QRTQRGGEVIR

-669 EHAVDQTAVPRRYHE
+669 EQAVDQTAVPRRYHD

-693 DETVRKAASS
+693 DETVQKAASS
-703 PKSAPAEPAPN
+703 SKSAPAEPAPN

>member
-1 MTTVQQIIKKARR
+1 MTTVQQTIKKARR
-14 RLTTAAAIRRTGTA
+14 RLTTAAAIHRTGTA
-28 IAVSA
+28 IAVAA
-33 GAGLILL
+33 GAGLVLL
-40 VVDRLATLN
+40 AVDRLANLN
-49 IAIPVYLAVLGA
+49 IAMLVYLAVLGA

-70 LMTRPDLLA
+70 LMTRPELLA

-101 TGRVRDEG
+101 TGRVRDAG

-116 DAERVAQR
+116 DAERVAQG
-124 LEIKSATP
+124 LDLKSATP
-132 IVLTRG
+132 IVVTRG

-143 GLIVA
+143 GLIAV
-148 LGLGFA
+148 LGLGVA
-154 FLPPLTQTTRG
+154 FLPPLTRTTRG
-165 QDRAHTAEDQ
+165 QNRAHTAQDQ
-175 AELQQQQQEITQ
+175 AELEQQQQEISQ

-192 IAEIDDV
+192 IAEIDDD
-199 GLDDRMRED
+199 GLDDRMRD
-208 VSSLQRLA
+208 DLSSLQRLA

-231 ARDRSAGRLAALAD
+231 ARDRSAGELAALAD

-257 ADAVAERFA
+257 AEAVAERFA
-266 GVDPADAP
+266 GVEPADAP

-323 QLTEPSDAAID
+323 QLIEPSDAAID

-340 REALRDLGLDEQD
+340 REALRDLGLDEQE
-353 VDDLLS
+353 VDDLLG

-373 EDVDEDVAQYLVDD
+373 EDVDEDVAQELVDD
-387 IERSKQQQQV
+387 IDRSKQQQQV

-412 EDAANQ
+412 EDVANQ
-418 LERPEPKSS
+418 LDRPEPKSS
-427 DAPPQPESNQ
+427 DQPPPPESNQ
-437 SEDQQEGRPAEQRS
+437 SEDQREGRPDEQRS
-451 AERSSEQGDAEQLP
+451 AERSSEQGDVEQRP
-465 GERRAGE
+465 GERPAGE
-472 TQPDATPDDRRVA
+472 TERDATPDDGRVA
-485 ERREVTVEPAE
+485 EQREVAVEPAE
-496 GEHPQSPQSG
+496 GDQSESPQRE
-506 PDDQQSGDQPQGE
+506 PDDQPSGDQPQRE
-519 VQERSAPQPAEPP
+519 VQERSAPPPTEPP
-532 RGQPQPSP
+532 GVQPQPSP
-540 DNGGRRSLQEM
+540 DNGSRRSLQEM
-551 LRRLAGAQRDADKG
+551 LRRLAGAQREADKG

-600 STPGTGH
+600 STPGTGQE
-607 GQRAE
+607 QRAE
-612 ISPPQQPTFSETE
+612 TSPPESPIFRETE
-625 TVDIGGDEAAK
+625 TVDIGGDEAAT

-652 QRTQRGGEVVR
+652 QRTQRSGEVIR
-663 RAQSAA
+663 RAQSTA
-669 EHAVDQTAVPRRYHE
+669 EQAVDQTAVPRRYHE

-693 DETVRKAASS
+693 DETVHKAASS
-703 PKSAPAEPAPN
+703 SKSAPAEPAPN

>member
-1 MTTVQQIIKKARR
+1 MTTVQQTIKKARR

-33 GAGLILL
+33 GAGLVLL
-40 VVDRLATLN
+40 AVDRLANLN
-49 IAIPVYLAVLGA
+49 IAMLVYLAVLGA

-70 LMTRPDLLA
+70 LVTRPELLA

-101 TGRVRDEG
+101 TGRVQDAG

-116 DAERVAQR
+116 DAERVAQA
-124 LEIKSATP
+124 LDIKSATP
-132 IVLTRG
+132 IVVTRG

-143 GLIVA
+143 GLIAA

-154 FLPPLTQTTRG
+154 FVPPLTRTTRG

-192 IAEIDDV
+192 IAEIDDDA
-199 GLDDRMRED
+199 LDDRMRDD

-231 ARDRSAGRLAALAD
+231 ARDRSAGELAALAD
-245 RMAEQSQRNLRA
+245 RLAEQSQRNLRA
-257 ADAVAERFA
+257 AEAVAERFA
-266 GVDPADAP
+266 GVEPADAP

-334 EQLESA
+334 EQFESA

-353 VDDLLS
+353 VDDLLG
-359 DEASKE
+359 DEASKD

-373 EDVDEDVAQYLVDD
+373 ADVDEDVAQELVDD

-397 DKQADDEAQALSEAM
+397 DKKADDEARSLSEAM
-412 EDAANQ
+412 EDVADQ

-427 DAPPQPESNQ
+427 DQPPQPESDQ
-437 SEDQQEGRPAEQRS
+437 LEDQREGRPAEQRS
-451 AERSSEQGDAEQLP
+451 ADRSSEQ
-465 GERRAGE
+465 R
-472 TQPDATPDDRRVA
+472 DATPEDGGVA
-485 ERREVTVEPAE
+485 EQREVAVEPAE
-496 GEHPQSPQSG
+496 GEQPESPPSE
-506 PDDQQSGDQPQGE
+506 PDDQQTGDQPQRE
-519 VQERSAPQPAEPP
+519 VQERSAPPPGEPP
-532 RGQPQPSP
+532 GVQPQPSP
-540 DNGGRRSLQEM
+540 DNGSRRSLQEM

-600 STPGTGH
+600 SKPGTDDA
-607 GQRAE
+607 QRAE
-612 ISPPQQPTFSETE
+612 TSPSESPIFRETE

-652 QRTQRGGEVVR
+652 QHTQRSGKVIR

-669 EHAVDQTAVPRRYHE
+669 EQAVDQTAVPRRYHE
-684 LIRRYFGKL
+684 LIQRYFGKL
-693 DETVRKAASS
+693 DETVQRAASS
-703 PKSAPAEPAPN
+703 SKSAPAEPAPN

>member
-33 GAGLILL
+33 GAGLFLL
-40 VVDRLATLN
+40 AADRLANLN
-49 IAIPVYLAVLGA
+49 IAMPVYLAVLGA

-70 LMTRPDLLA
+70 LMTRPELLA

-101 TGRVRDEG
+101 TGRVRVAG

-116 DAERVAQR
+116 DAERVAQA
-124 LEIKSATP
+124 LDIKSATP
-132 IVLTRG
+132 IVVTRG

-143 GLIVA
+143 GLIAA

-154 FLPPLTQTTRG
+154 FVPPLTRTTRG
-165 QDRAHTAEDQ
+165 QDGAHTAEDQ
-175 AELQQQQQEITQ
+175 AQLQQQQQEITQ

-192 IAEIDDV
+192 IAEIDDDA
-199 GLDDRMRED
+199 LDDRMRED

-216 EQLGNEGASS
+216 EQLSNEGTSS

-231 ARDRSAGRLAALAD
+231 ARDQSAGRLAALAD

-257 ADAVAERFA
+257 AEAVAERFA

-313 VAEHLRDMSE
+313 VAEHLRHMSE

-334 EQLESA
+334 EQFESA

-353 VDDLLS
+353 VDDLLG

-373 EDVDEDVAQYLVDD
+373 EDVDEEVAQELVDD

-412 EDAANQ
+412 EDVANQ

-427 DAPPQPESNQ
+427 DQPPQPESNQ
-437 SEDQQEGRPAEQRS
+437 PEDQREGRAAEQRS
-451 AERSSEQGDAEQLP
+451 AERSSEQ
-465 GERRAGE
+465 R
-472 TQPDATPDDRRVA
+472 DATPDDRRVA
-485 ERREVTVEPAE
+485 EQREVAVEPVE
-496 GEHPQSPQSG
+496 GDQSESPQSE
-506 PDDQQSGDQPQGE
+506 PDDQPSGDQPQGE
-519 VQERSAPQPAEPP
+519 VQERSMPQPAEPP
-532 RGQPQPSP
+532 GGQPQPSP
-540 DNGGRRSLQEM
+540 DNGSRRSLQEM

-612 ISPPQQPTFSETE
+612 TSPPESPIFRETE

-644 DEVIEGEP
+644 DEMIEGDP
-652 QRTQRGGEVVR
+652 QRTQRSGEVIR

-703 PKSAPAEPAPN
+703 SNSAPTEPVPN